1 MPLTDT
7 DIPYHATMGMLFDKA
22 HNQCIS
28 SDQRTDKDVPILQQ
42 PGICYVWDTLRRT
55 VHIPYITLSH
65 KSISFFYEVC
75 FFTTEISVFL
85 SVFFKPINHEMVI
98 VTIAVIIHS
107 EMKLPRV

>member
-1 MPLTDT
+1 MRRMPLTDT

-42 PGICYVWDTLRRT
+42 PGICNVWDTLRRT

-65 KSISFFYEVC
+65 KSISFFMK
-75 FFTTEISVFL
+75 FVFYDGNKRIPFSL
-85 SVFFKPINHEMVI
+85 FQADKP
-98 VTIAVIIHS
+98 
-107 EMKLPRV
+107 